1 MNGNLSNYSAHKKAV
16 PIAVA
21 VLLTASV
28 SGFFMG
34 LRQTDRHANAQ
45 ANGHEERAGMGVA
58 GNSTSTVPTVV
69 EYARLSKVDYKANAA
84 WSNHLDKLVE
94 TTADIP
100 LASGVTALQREE
112 ALLFRQQRRA
122 FDGAPPVVPHPI
134 DQSSAASCIACHGEG
149 KQIKDR
155 IAPKMSHAFMANC
168 TQCHVPSGGTEI
180 KLTGDASAPLSSNDF
195 ADLIPSG
202 KGQRAYEG
210 APPTIPHSTLMR
222 GDCASCHGSKGLF
235 GLRTPHPWQQ
245 SCTQCHAPSA
255 ELDQRLFK
263 AEAFPRRDKESSQ

>member
-1 MNGNLSNYSAHKKAV
+1 MSRSFPNYSAHKKAV
-16 PIAVA
+16 PIIVA
-21 VLLTASV
+21 VLFTASV

-34 LRQTDRHANAQ
+34 LRQTDRHADAQ
-45 ANGHEERAGMGVA
+45 INKRQDRAVAHNDHATNGI
-58 GNSTSTVPTVV
+58 PTVV
-69 EYARLSKVDYKANAA
+69 EYARLSQVDYKANAS
-84 WSNHLDKLVE
+84 WSNHLDQLLE
-94 TTADIP
+94 TANEIP
-100 LASGVTALQREE
+100 PATGVTGQQREE

-122 FDGAPPVVPHPI
+122 YDGAPPVVPHPI
-134 DQSSAASCIACHGEG
+134 DQISPASCLACHGEG

-155 IAPKMSHAFMANC
+155 IAPKMSHGFMHNC

-180 KLTGDASAPLSSNDF
+180 KLAGEASAPLSSNEF
-195 ADLIPSG
+195 NGVPSPG
-202 KGQRAYEG
+202 KGQRAYAG

-222 GDCASCHGSKGLF
+222 GNCASCHGTKGAF

-263 AEAFPRRDKESSQ
+263 AEAFPANERERK